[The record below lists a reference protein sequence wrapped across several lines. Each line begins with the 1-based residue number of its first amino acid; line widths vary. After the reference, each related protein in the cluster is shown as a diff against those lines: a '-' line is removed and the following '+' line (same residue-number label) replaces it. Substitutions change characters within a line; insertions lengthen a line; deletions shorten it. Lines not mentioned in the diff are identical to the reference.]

1 MGSLFKMGAT
11 IFGTIV
17 KIVSKN
23 DKSEF
28 VVDGLLQ
35 LTDIVGDDL
44 FAQRDIERVSQYI
57 SDCISKSCYNILC
70 HHDIEGERADV
81 FYEIITDTVVASQ
94 LTYEVIIGQKASAD
108 AIYHRMLFVAQKY
121 EKEFDP
127 NEYEIFLRLIRHVA
141 GVIVN
146 IVLESPSFV
155 NHGIKHI
162 VSAIDELQ
170 MKTEEVL
177 KRLEEIDQAVS
188 RKTSDFQRFERHY
201 RNNVAEKYGW
211 IQLLGAKSLDREEKR
226 YKLSIAY
233 VALELRKSD
242 NKNGSIA
249 IEGMFSKS
257 NLLWIDGE
265 AGSGKSTLLQWIA
278 INSASNNGEII
289 PELKNSIPFLVE
301 LRKCDTRNV
310 KIKDAIELVMSDSDC
325 TQPDNW
331 MTHNLE
337 SGNAIL
343 LVDGFD
349 EVKSEDRDDV
359 LNWIDN
365 LIRKYPSMRVIVT
378 SRPQVGLRINK
389 NFVRYRLL
397 PMTRDKV
404 ELFLQYWHSAVLVD
418 KLGVDRI
425 DAERYMK
432 RLSLQIDNSES
443 IRRMVTNPLLCAMI
457 CALHFKNGSVMSSE
471 RNELYEDCC
480 KMLFGNR
487 DLERDVPAFSHI
499 NLSYEEKKN
508 ILSQIAYW
516 MLKNNLVVA
525 KFEDVIDRIR
535 YAIKGLRENAQL
547 YQAKELFQYFLE
559 RSGILRSPEEGKMD
573 FIHKSFQEYLAAYEI
588 HNQADWGFIADRAS
602 DINWYDTLILAMGF
616 SSMKDS
622 QLVIDRI
629 LGNGNKEKNIVIA
642 AACGANAPRLKPE
655 IRTKINTKIEEII
668 PPQSIDA
675 SERLSAAG
683 EFVVPYLH
691 WNSRLDSDERYF
703 SLYTLKLI
711 STKQALITAGEY
723 LNDTADEQE
732 IDLVGTMLEAYPRK
746 QIQSVFFEKWV
757 IKYIQAVSCSDS
769 LYIPE
774 AFLSVFSA
782 TSESTLAELLSTFS
796 EVTIVNYQNHVN
808 RKIMS
813 MFTNIRSL
821 TLIGFF
827 GSISSIKEISGQLES
842 LDLCDYSKKFDFY
855 EINKYDFS
863 KLDRFNLY
871 TNRQVYINGCDC
883 DSIYNVKSLGL
894 FIYDQLS
901 ELLFDGFDAFTNL
914 RSFSLYYED
923 VTELDY
929 YDLVDKTTLEEIQIK
944 APRYLSLNSLRVIQ
958 SHLSDIPHAS
968 VDYDDDP
975 HCFADSE

>member
-310 KIKDAIELVMSDSDC
+310 KIKDAIKLVMSDSDC

-425 DAERYMK
+425 DADRYMN

-499 NLSYEEKKN
+499 SLSYEEKKN

-525 KFEDVIDRIR
+525 KIEDVIDRIR
-535 YAIKGLRENAQL
+535 YAIKGLRENAQS

-588 HNQADWGFIADRAS
+588 HNQADWGFIADRAG

-616 SSMKDS
+616 SSMKES

-691 WNSRLDSDERYF
+691 WNSRMDSDERYC

-711 STKQALITAGEY
+711 SSKEALIAAGEY
-723 LNDTADEQE
+723 LNDAADKQE

-757 IKYIQAVSCSDS
+757 IKYIQAVSSSDS

-774 AFLSVFSA
+774 AFLSVFSVV
-782 TSESTLAELLSTFS
+782 SESTLTELLSTFS

-808 RKIMS
+808 RRIMS
-813 MFTNIRSL
+813 MFTNMRSL
-821 TLIGFF
+821 TLIGYF
-827 GSISSIKEISGQLES
+827 GSISSIKEISEQIES
-842 LDLCDYSKKFDFY
+842 LNLCDYSKKFDFY

-863 KLDRFNLY
+863 KLDSFNLY

-883 DSIYNVKSLGL
+883 DSIYNVRSLGL
-894 FIYDQLS
+894 FIYNQLS
-901 ELLFDGFDAFTNL
+901 ELLFDGFGSFTNL
-914 RSFSLYYED
+914 RAFRLYYED

-929 YDLVDKTTLEEIQIK
+929 YDLVDKTKLEEIQIK
-944 APRYLSLNSLRVIQ
+944 APSYLSIDSLKVLQ
-958 SHLSDIPHAS
+958 SQLSDIPCSS

-975 HCFADSE
+975 YCFADSE